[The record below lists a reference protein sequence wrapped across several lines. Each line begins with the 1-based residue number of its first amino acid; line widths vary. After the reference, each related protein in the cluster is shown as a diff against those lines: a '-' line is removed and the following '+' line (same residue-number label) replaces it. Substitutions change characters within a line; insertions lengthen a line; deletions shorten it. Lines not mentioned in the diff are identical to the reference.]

1 MPALSFLSSTAG
13 RWTRSLLG
21 VILVAA
27 GIALGGW
34 GWALAVVGVVFV
46 LVGVL
51 DVCLL
56 APLAGKPL
64 RGPAFRAAAH
74 R

>member
-1 MPALSFLSSTAG
+1 MSVLTFLSSTAG
-13 RWTRSLLG
+13 RWTRAVVG
-21 VILVAA
+21 VIL
-27 GIALGGW
+27 IALGVALGGAGW
-34 GWALAVVGVVFV
+34 VLAVVGLVFV
-46 LVGVL
+46 LVGAL

-64 RGPAFRAAAH
+64 RGAAFRAAAA

>member
-1 MPALSFLSSTAG
+1 MSVLAFLSSTPG
-13 RWTRSLLG
+13 RWTRSVVG
-21 VILVAA
+21 AILVAT

-34 GWALAVVGVVFV
+34 GWALAGVGVVFV

-64 RGPAFRAAAH
+64 RGTAFRAAVA

>member
-1 MPALSFLSSTAG
+1 MPVLTFLSSTAG
-13 RWTRSLLG
+13 RWARGLVGAAL
-21 VILVAA
+21 IAVAA
-27 GIALGGW
+27 LLGGW
-34 GWALAVVGVVFV
+34 WWLLAAAGVVFV

-56 APLAGKPL
+56 APLAGKPF
-64 RGPAFRAAAH
+64 RGARFRAAIG